1 MVSYPTL
8 FTSTANTVTMMNSKN
23 RVIEIRVNGVVL
35 SALRTETAVAAD
47 YISFMETLTSALM
60 HRDSL
65 EREANASG
73 RTMNHHNFGALGS
86 LPITDPKGL

>member
-1 MVSYPTL
+1 M
-8 FTSTANTVTMMNSKN
+8 SKSG
-23 RVIEIRVNGVVL
+23 RLIEIRVNGALL

-47 YISFMETLTSALM
+47 YVSFMEALTSALM

-73 RTMNHHNFGALGS
+73 RTMNHPNFGALGS